1 MTVENQKGALAIA
14 QAQPLENPSEFFTH
28 GEGDS
33 PRTHASEK
41 TRGSVL
47 GFAVLLTLTF
57 SAVELIGG
65 WFANSLALIG
75 DAGHMLTDSMS
86 LFFALIANRIAMK
99 GADKVHSFG
108 HGRVEVIAAFVN
120 GLIMLGVVLW
130 LFLEAF
136 ERIREPAAVS
146 GFNVMTIALT
156 GLIINVGVAWS
167 LSRDRKNVNTRA
179 ALLHVMGD
187 LMGSVAA
194 IIAGAVIWL
203 GGPAI
208 VDPLLSMFVGA
219 LLLHATWTILRDS
232 IRILLDSTPEN
243 TDYDAVGEYI
253 RSVKD
258 VEEVHDL
265 HVWTISPGH
274 DAVQC
279 HVLISSYECWPRI
292 LHEIREGIKGR
303 FGIDHVTVQPEWACM
318 TPWCVCPKNASC
330 EDSQTKKC
338 SCSKDA

>member
-1 MTVENQKGALAIA
+1 
-14 QAQPLENPSEFFTH
+14 
-28 GEGDS
+28 
-33 PRTHASEK
+33 
-41 TRGSVL
+41 
-47 GFAVLLTLTF
+47 
-57 SAVELIGG
+57 
-65 WFANSLALIG
+65 
-75 DAGHMLTDSMS
+75 MLTDSMS

-120 GLIMLGVVLW
+120 GLVMLGVVLW

-146 GFNVMTIALT
+146 GFNVMAIALT
-156 GLIINVGVAWS
+156 GLLINVGVAWS

-279 HVLISSYECWPRI
+279 HVLISSYQCWPRI

-318 TPWCVCPKNASC
+318 APWWVCPKNAAG
-330 EDSQTKKC
+330 EENAKK
-338 SCSKDA
+338 APVEERRL